1 MKKGLFFFSITLNI
15 VFLVFN
21 AFLLLTA
28 PESSNLHIHKWNPSP
43 PGYTYL
49 SDYFQGLDSSNAIV
63 DFNYK
68 DFLVENSFIE
78 PFDLDRQLN
87 ELDTTITIHD
97 TIIENVVFNALAI
110 QSYNYCKDSINLTN
124 PDFVFKK
131 LKWAENLQN
140 NSLMSMKNGLLFSR
154 ISDFWMQKI
163 SDELQKEVSN
173 NYSKKYSFDYL
184 YLSSRLGE
192 NKYFSG
198 VKNSDSEKVIQN
210 MFEGKYSYIWSRF
223 TSKSIVFQTMVFIGL
238 TFCLLIFVMGVV
250 STFRFIQKKKEKIIV
265 DL

>member
-1 MKKGLFFFSITLNI
+1 MKKALFFFSIALNL

-21 AFLLLTA
+21 GFLLSTA
-28 PESSNLHIHKWNPSP
+28 PDSSNLHINQWSQSP
-43 PGYTYL
+43 AGYTYL
-49 SDYFQGLDSSNAIV
+49 SDYFQGLDSSNAMTG
-63 DFNYK
+63 FNYRA
-68 DFLVENSFIE
+68 FLMENSFIE

-87 ELDTTITIHD
+87 DLDSTVAMHD
-97 TIIENVVFNALAI
+97 TIVENVVFNALAFE
-110 QSYNYCKDSINLTN
+110 SFNACKDSVQLSN

-154 ISDFWMQKI
+154 ISDFWLQKI

-173 NYSKKYSFDYL
+173 NYNKKYSFDYI
-184 YLSSRLGE
+184 YLTSRLGE

-210 MFEGKYSYIWSRF
+210 MFEGKYAYIWSRF
-223 TSKSIVFQTMVFIGL
+223 TTKSIVFQTVVFLGL
-238 TFCLLIFVMGVV
+238 ASCLLIFVIGII
-250 STFRFIQKKKEKIIV
+250 SIFRAIKKKKKTVE
-265 DL
+265 L

>member
-1 MKKGLFFFSITLNI
+1 MKKGLFFFSITLNL

-28 PESSNLHIHKWNPSP
+28 PESSHLHINKWSPSQA
-43 PGYTYL
+43 GYTYL

-63 DFNYK
+63 NFNYK
-68 DFLVENSFIE
+68 DFLVENAFIE
-78 PFDLDRQLN
+78 PFDLDKQLK
-87 ELDTTITIHD
+87 ELDTTITMHD
-97 TIIENVVFNALAI
+97 TIVENVLFNALAI
-110 QSYNYCKDSINLTN
+110 QSYDFCKDSLKLSN

-140 NSLMSMKNGLLFSR
+140 NSLMSIKYGLLFSR

-163 SDELQKEVSN
+163 SDELQRDVSE
-173 NYSKKYSFDYL
+173 NYNKKFSFDYL
-184 YLSSRLGE
+184 YLNSRLGE

-210 MFEGKYSYIWSRF
+210 MFEGRYLYIWSRF
-223 TSKSIVFQTMVFIGL
+223 TTKSILFQTVVFVVL
-238 TFCLLIFVMGVV
+238 ALCLSIFTLGMISVYNLI
-250 STFRFIQKKKEKIIV
+250 KKRKK
-265 DL
+265 

>member
-1 MKKGLFFFSITLNI
+1 MKKGLFFFSVTLNL

-28 PESSNLHIHKWNPSP
+28 PESPNLHIHKWNQAQ

-49 SDYFQGLDSSNAIV
+49 TDYFQNLDSSNAMLN
-63 DFNYK
+63 FNYK

-78 PFDLDRQLN
+78 PFDLDRQMN
-87 ELDTTITIHD
+87 ELDTTVAMHD

-110 QSYNYCKDSINLTN
+110 QSYNYCKDSITLANA
-124 PDFVFKK
+124 DFVFKK
-131 LKWAENLQN
+131 LKWAESLQI
-140 NSLMSMKNGLLFSR
+140 NSLMSEKNGLLFSR
-154 ISDFWMQKI
+154 VSDFWMQKI

-173 NYSKKYSFDYL
+173 NYNKKYSFDYL

-210 MFEGKYSYIWSRF
+210 MFDGKFSYIWSRF
-223 TSKSIVFQTMVFIGL
+223 TSKSIVFQTIVFIGL
-238 TFCLLIFVMGVV
+238 TCCLLIFLLGVV
-250 STFRFIQKKKEKIIV
+250 SIFRLVKNIKKK
-265 DL
+265 